1 MYPRL
6 DKNKNVSF
14 EYILEKKTYQTG
26 NVQQFSQSCLASSPP
41 NISGEVGAA
50 VTRCPHGENSGVN
63 MSVVLSG
70 IM

>member
-14 EYILEKKTYQTG
+14 EYVLEKKTYQTG
-26 NVQQFSQSCLASSPP
+26 NAQQFSQPCLASSPQ
-41 NISGEVGAA
+41 NISGKVGAA

-63 MSVVLSG
+63 MGVVLSG
-70 IM
+70 IT